1 MNTSPAALKL
11 AVKLSEE
18 AHKLTTEQLGDLI
31 ATNMRIAFLSGK
43 IEGITD
49 YAIWRNGEQL
59 VGCMETPLKE
69 VRQPM
74 LEEIVKLESTLP

>member
-1 MNTSPAALKL
+1 MNLSPATLKL

-18 AHKLTTEQLGDLI
+18 AHKLTTEQIAELI
-31 ATNMRIAFLSGK
+31 EANARTAFLRGK

-59 VGCMETPLKE
+59 VGCLETPLKE
-69 VRQPM
+69 VLQPM
-74 LEEIVKLESTLP
+74 LDELTVTPP